1 MSQAARGP
9 EPMSTGSVPSSRRS
23 WKSGGRSSS
32 WSVVVCVVQSVRK
45 GFTCRHR
52 PSTRKFLNYPE
63 SWDRSSLRGGECEED
78 KLLYLTNILGMTGMR
93 FALRETTILE
103 RHGVGHSCVCVLGLL
118 GMSLDKISV
127 ECELRHYYFMMMS
140 CSILIGR

>member
-52 PSTRKFLNYPE
+52 PSTRKLLNYPE

-78 KLLYLTNILGMTGMR
+78 KLLYLTNILGMTWNAVCPARDHNIG
-93 FALRETTILE
+93 ETGSETLM
-103 RHGVGHSCVCVLGLL
+103 CVCVRT
-118 GMSLDKISV
+118 
-127 ECELRHYYFMMMS
+127 LRNVIRYD
-140 CSILIGR
+140 